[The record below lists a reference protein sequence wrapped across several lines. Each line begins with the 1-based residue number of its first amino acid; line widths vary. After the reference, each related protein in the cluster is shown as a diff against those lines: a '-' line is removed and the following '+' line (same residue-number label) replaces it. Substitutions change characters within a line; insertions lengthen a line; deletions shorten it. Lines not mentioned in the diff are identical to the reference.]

1 MSDDAKKPI
10 SKKTPTPPVDNAQKP
25 PTEEVKKPNPAE
37 LFKTTVENKIQSII
51 TEFAEGKI
59 SREQFQVIYARY
71 SEQLAIANAALMTG
85 SELAQKNDNTST
97 IAVRTAYQGKA
108 TGLMIYYNRNGII
121 LETLGEL
128 TVPISVIGP
137 MLNNFSFLM
146 EEHKQTE
153 RLVKKI
159 GEKEWLLL
167 AMGRYTTIVTQFKNE
182 PSQLQIR
189 ELERLHKHFED
200 ANATLFVNEKANAQN
215 MAYPFLEFIEKRIK
229 G

>member
-10 SKKTPTPPVDNAQKP
+10 RKLGEKPSIP
-25 PTEEVKKPNPAE
+25 PTTEKKPNPAE
-37 LFKTTVENKIQSII
+37 AFKATVEAKIQGIL

-71 SEQLAIANAALMTG
+71 SEQLAIANAALMSG
-85 SELAQKNDNTST
+85 NELSQNKDNTST
-97 IAVRTAYQGKA
+97 IAVRSAYQGKA
-108 TGLMIYYNRNGII
+108 TGLMIYYNRSGTI

-137 MLNNFSFLM
+137 LLNDFSFLM
-146 EEHKQTE
+146 TGNKRAE

-167 AMGRYTTIVTQFKNE
+167 AMGRYTTIVTQFKHE
-182 PSQLQIR
+182 PAQIQIR
-189 ELERLHKHFED
+189 ELETLHTHFEE
-200 ANATLFVNEKANAQN
+200 ANRTLFETEKANANN
-215 MAYPFLEFIEKRIK
+215 MAYPFLEFIEKRLK

>member
-1 MSDDAKKPI
+1 
-10 SKKTPTPPVDNAQKP
+10 
-25 PTEEVKKPNPAE
+25 
-37 LFKTTVENKIQSII
+37 FKATVEGKIQGII
-51 TEFAEGKI
+51 AEFAEGKI

-85 SELAQKNDNTST
+85 SEMSQKADNTST
-97 IAVRTAYQGKA
+97 IAVRSAHQGKA

-128 TVPISVIGP
+128 SVPISVIGP
-137 MLNNFSFLM
+137 ILNNFSFLM
-146 EEHKQTE
+146 EENKRAE

-167 AMGRYTTIVTQFKNE
+167 AAGRYTTIVTQFKNE

-200 ANATLFVNEKANAQN
+200 ANGTLFANEKANAQN
-215 MAYPFLEFIEKRIK
+215 MAYPFLEFIEKRMK

>member
-1 MSDDAKKPI
+1 
-10 SKKTPTPPVDNAQKP
+10 
-25 PTEEVKKPNPAE
+25 
-37 LFKTTVENKIQSII
+37 
-51 TEFAEGKI
+51 
-59 SREQFQVIYARY
+59 
-71 SEQLAIANAALMTG
+71 
-85 SELAQKNDNTST
+85 
-97 IAVRTAYQGKA
+97 
-108 TGLMIYYNRNGII
+108 LMIYYNRNGII

-128 TVPISVIGP
+128 TVPITVIGP

-215 MAYPFLEFIEKRIK
+215 MAYPFLEFIEKRMK